1 MSTIKDE
8 LDINGNGLVTE
19 KELEIYEQRAKNRRR
34 MAWVSLIA
42 MIVSAFCLMFLIPEE
57 KLNKLDGLLEL
68 YWLGL
73 GGVVAT
79 YVGVSAWNKRG

>member
-1 MSTIKDE
+1 MSNIKEEIDVTG
-8 LDINGNGLVTE
+8 DGLVSE
-19 KELEIYEQRAKNRRR
+19 KEIEIYEQRAKNRRR
-34 MAWVSLIA
+34 MAWVSLCA
-42 MIVSAFCLMFLIPEE
+42 MIVTAFALMFFVDKDRLSIMS
-57 KLNKLDGLLEL
+57 GLLEL

>member
-1 MSTIKDE
+1 MSSIRDE
-8 LDINGNGLVTE
+8 ADITGDGLVTE

-42 MIVSAFCLMFLIPEE
+42 MIATAFCLMFLVSDD

>member
-1 MSTIKDE
+1 MSNIKDE
-8 LDINGNGLVTE
+8 LDINGDG
-19 KELEIYEQRAKNRRR
+19 KISDRELEIYEQRAKNRRR

-42 MIVSAFCLMFLIPEE
+42 MIVTAFCLMFFVSDER
-57 KLNKLDGLLEL
+57 LNKLDGLLEL

>member
-1 MSTIKDE
+1 MTNIRDE
-8 LDINGNGLVTE
+8 ADITGDGLVSE

-34 MAWVSLIA
+34 MAWISLIA
-42 MIVSAFCLMFLIPEE
+42 MIISALALMFFVEE
-57 KLNKLDGLLEL
+57 SRLDKLEGLLEL

-79 YVGVSAWNKRG
+79 YVGISAWNKKG

>member
-1 MSTIKDE
+1 MNSIKDE
-8 LDINGNGLVTE
+8 ADINGDGLVNE

-34 MAWVSLIA
+34 MAWISLVA
-42 MIVSAFCLMFLIPEE
+42 MIISAFCLMFLVPEE
-57 KLNKLDGLLEL
+57 KLGKLDGLLEL

-79 YVGVSAWNKRG
+79 YVGVSAWNKKG

>member
-1 MSTIKDE
+1 MNLKEEIDVTGD
-8 LDINGNGLVTE
+8 GLVSE
-19 KELEIYEQRAKNRRR
+19 KEIQIYEQRAKNRRR

-42 MIVSAFCLMFLIPEE
+42 MIVTAFALMFYVDKERLST
-57 KLNKLDGLLEL
+57 LSGLLEL

-79 YVGVSAWNKRG
+79 YVGVSAWNKKG

>member
-1 MSTIKDE
+1 MNNIRDE
-8 LDINGNGLVTE
+8 ADITGDGLVSE

-34 MAWVSLIA
+34 MAWASLIA
-42 MIVSAFCLMFLIPEE
+42 MIVSGFCLMFLVPDD

-73 GGVVAT
+73 GGVVTT

>member
-1 MSTIKDE
+1 MSNIRNE
-8 LDINGNGLVTE
+8 LDITGDGLVSE

-34 MAWVSLIA
+34 MAWISLIA
-42 MIVSAFCLMFLIPEE
+42 MIVSGFCLMFLVPED

-73 GGVVAT
+73 GGVVTT
-79 YVGVSAWNKRG
+79 YVGVSAWTKRG